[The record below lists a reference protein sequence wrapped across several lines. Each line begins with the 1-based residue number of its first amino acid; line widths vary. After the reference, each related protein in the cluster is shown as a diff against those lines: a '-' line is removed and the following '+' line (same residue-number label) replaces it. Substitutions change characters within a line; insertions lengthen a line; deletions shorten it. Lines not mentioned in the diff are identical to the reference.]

1 MKILAQEEIPGPL
14 SSPKR
19 RNFQVAGFANNG
31 VIAKSCVI
39 SSRAPR
45 M

>member
-1 MKILAQEEIPGPL
+1 MKILAQEEIPGLL

-19 RNFQVAGFANNG
+19 RNFQVAGFANYG
-31 VIAKSCVI
+31 VIATTCVI
-39 SSRAPR
+39 SSRAAR